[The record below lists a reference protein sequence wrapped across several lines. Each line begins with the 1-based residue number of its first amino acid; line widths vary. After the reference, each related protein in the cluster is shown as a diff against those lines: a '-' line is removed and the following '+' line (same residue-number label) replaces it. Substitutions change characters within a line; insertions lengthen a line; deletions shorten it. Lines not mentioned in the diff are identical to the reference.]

1 MEERMLSPI
10 PPSLDARAAVLML
23 PNAMEIVA
31 AERLKQHEKII
42 RLRALR
48 EEAAA
53 AGRERGEKS
62 EPSRFEINEAP
73 LLDLGLT

>member
-1 MEERMLSPI
+1 MLCPI
-10 PPSLDARAAVLML
+10 PPSIDARTAVLML

-31 AERLKQHEKII
+31 AERLKQHEKIV

-53 AGRERGEKS
+53 GRVCGEKS
-62 EPSRFEINEAP
+62 DWP
-73 LLDLGLT
+73 DCK

>member
-1 MEERMLSPI
+1 
-10 PPSLDARAAVLML
+10 ML

-31 AERLKQHEKII
+31 AERLKQHEKIV

-53 AGRERGEKS
+53 GRVPGEKS
-62 EPSRFEINEAP
+62 EPARFQINEAP
-73 LLDLGLT
+73 LSDLELT

>member
-1 MEERMLSPI
+1 
-10 PPSLDARAAVLML
+10 ML

-31 AERLKQHEKII
+31 AERLKQHEKIV

-53 AGRERGEKS
+53 GRVCGEKS
-62 EPSRFEINEAP
+62 DWP
-73 LLDLGLT
+73 DCK